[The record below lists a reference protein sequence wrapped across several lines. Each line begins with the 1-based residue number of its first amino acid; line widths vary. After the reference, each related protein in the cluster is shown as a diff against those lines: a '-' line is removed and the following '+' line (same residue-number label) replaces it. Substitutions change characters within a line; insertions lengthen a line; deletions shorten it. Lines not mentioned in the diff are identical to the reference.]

1 MTDIVLETRG
11 LNRNF
16 GALVVTDHVDFKLRA
31 GARHALIGPNG
42 AGKTTFV
49 NLLTGKLLASS
60 GEILM
65 FGDNVTQ
72 LSEYQRVKRGMARTF
87 QINAL
92 FMDMTVL
99 ENVALAVSEHQGA
112 AWRFFKPLGKMNDV
126 IEAAYEQL
134 CMLGIEA
141 YASRTVRELSY
152 GLQRLV
158 EIAIALSLQPRILLL
173 DEPAAGVPASES
185 GIILAALD
193 RLDSNIAIMIIEHDM
208 ALVFRFADEIT
219 VLERGKVVAHGTPEE
234 ISADAHVRSIYFGE
248 RQVAHG

>member
-1 MTDIVLETRG
+1 MSEVVLETRD
-11 LNRNF
+11 LNRSF
-16 GALVVTDHVDFKLRA
+16 GALVVTDKVNFTLRA

-49 NLLTGKLLASS
+49 NLLTGKLAPSS
-60 GEILM
+60 GQVLM
-65 FGDNVTQ
+65 FGEDITG
-72 LSEYQRVKRGMARTF
+72 LSEYQRVKKGMARTF

-99 ENVALAVSEHQGA
+99 ENVALAVSEHQGT
-112 AWRFFKPLGKMNDV
+112 AWKLFKPLGKMDSV
-126 IEAAYEQL
+126 IEAAYAQL

-141 YASRTVRELSY
+141 YAARAVRELSY

-158 EIAIALSLQPRILLL
+158 EIAIALSLNPRILLL

-185 GIILAALD
+185 GIILSALD
-193 RLDSNIAIMIIEHDM
+193 RLDPSIAIMIIEHDM

-219 VLERGKVVAHGTPEE
+219 VLERGRVVAHGTPQE
-234 ISADAHVRSIYFGE
+234 ISTNEHVRSIYFGE